1 MPRTFRIGRRLSIL
15 EPAVSPSNAARMALP
30 FSVDDVRAAAV
41 RIAGCVIR
49 TPAVPAPAISQLT
62 GARVSLKLETRQRTG
77 AFKERGAANRLLQL
91 NAEQRRGGV
100 IAMSAGNH
108 AQAVAYQ
115 ASRLGIPATIV
126 MPIGTPYTKVRR
138 TEGFGARVAIVG
150 ETLADA
156 DLHAR
161 ALATEHGFTMVHPY
175 DDVAV
180 AAGQG
185 TIALEW
191 LADVPDLEVLL
202 VPIGGGGLIAGIA
215 VAARAIRPGIE
226 IVGVQTELFPSY
238 YRVAH
243 GLSAPMQSGHTI
255 AEGIATKSIGGVA
268 LAVARELV
276 DDVVLVSEI
285 AIERAIHTYLDDE
298 KLLTEGAGAAPLAA
312 LTTYADRFRGK
323 KVGLVVCG
331 GNIDTGLLTNV
342 ILRAR
347 LRDGRVARMRI
358 ETIDRPGMLADIS
371 RIIGERG
378 ANILEVMHQRSFHD
392 VPSKY
397 TNLDIT
403 IETRN
408 LSDTAAI
415 VRELSAADFPTR
427 VLDST
432 TRPIETE
439 AVLPAG

>member
-1 MPRTFRIGRRLSIL
+1 MS
-15 EPAVSPSNAARMALP
+15 LP
-30 FSVDDVRAAAV
+30 FTVEDVRTAAG
-41 RIAGCVIR
+41 RIADCVIR
-49 TPAVPAPAISQLT
+49 TPVVPALALSQRT
-62 GARVSLKLETRQRTG
+62 GASVTLKLETRQRTG

-91 NAEQRRGGV
+91 TPEQRRGGV

-115 ASRLGIPATIV
+115 ASRLGIPATII

-138 TEGFGARVAIVG
+138 TEGFGARVEIVG

-161 ALATEHGFTMVHPY
+161 ALALENGFTMVHPY

-215 VAARAIRPGIE
+215 VAARAIQPKIE

-238 YRVAH
+238 YHVAH
-243 GLSAPMQSGHTI
+243 GLPAPVLTGHTI
-255 AEGIATKSIGGVA
+255 AEGIATKAIGDVA

-312 LTTYADRFRGK
+312 LTTYVDRFRGK
-323 KVGLVVCG
+323 RVGLVVCG

-347 LRDGRVARMRI
+347 LREGRVARLRI
-358 ETIDRPGMLADIS
+358 EVIDRPGMLAEIS
-371 RIIGERG
+371 RLIGERG

-397 TNLDIT
+397 THLDIT

-408 LSDTAAI
+408 LSDTATI
-415 VRELSAADFPTR
+415 VQELNAADFPTH

-432 TRPIETE
+432 TRPVHEEGLLTE
-439 AVLPAG
+439 GSALPSPR